1 MRISQ
6 TGSPHNF
13 QPRHLAAIFLFIFL
27 FASDALA
34 QSPPKPDKVLADYQ
48 KAIGGKKRLA
58 QISSAKYFLRS
69 ESSDK
74 TKALAARILVQ
85 RPNLFAFEEIGNENN
100 IGSDAAKPSEE
111 IQLGILGA
119 ANSRRVFSTN
129 GISAWQKLEGE
140 SAQTLPLNEA
150 SELRLIADLFANFFL
165 DYKKRQI
172 TSRAIAAEKFPSGD
186 PANTIEF
193 TNRSKAKVRCWFEQK
208 SKLLVRLESES
219 KKFKLDLGDYKPV
232 NEILIAHK
240 ITFGNSDENFILENV
255 EFRSPLAKN
264 FFDPPVNAVDFDIKA
279 FIEELGERQRTI
291 DERVNE
297 YSYKEK
303 RTQLEYDGDG
313 KLKKETV
320 QIYEVFPVAGR
331 ARGVY
336 KLISE
341 NGVPLSAERLEKE
354 TKRASEELEK
364 IEKERAKKGGKLD
377 EDEDPGRR
385 FNISFFL
392 RTSELI
398 SPRKENFRGKE
409 AVVFDFRPRKEY
421 KPQGSIEKIF
431 SKLIG
436 TAWVD
441 PIEKTIIRLE
451 MRFPEGFS
459 AYGGL
464 AKLKSDSAFSF
475 EQIRMDDGVWL
486 PRSSQVNAAF
496 KALFVAGFNFNM
508 TREFSDYKRT
518 STEVKDYSIEKPK
531 P

>member
-1 MRISQ
+1 M
-6 TGSPHNF
+6 
-13 QPRHLAAIFLFIFL
+13 
-27 FASDALA
+27 
-34 QSPPKPDKVLADYQ
+34 
-48 KAIGGKKRLA
+48 
-58 QISSAKYFLRS
+58 
-69 ESSDK
+69 
-74 TKALAARILVQ
+74 
-85 RPNLFAFEEIGNENN
+85 
-100 IGSDAAKPSEE
+100 
-111 IQLGILGA
+111 
-119 ANSRRVFSTN
+119 AN
-129 GISAWQKLEGE
+129 A
-140 SAQTLPLNEA
+140 
-150 SELRLIADLFANFFL
+150 
-165 DYKKRQI
+165 
-172 TSRAIAAEKFPSGD
+172 
-186 PANTIEF
+186 IEF
-193 TNRSKAKVRCWFEQK
+193 TNRSKAKVRCWFDQS
-208 SKLLVRLESES
+208 SKLLRRLESES
-219 KKFKLDLGDYKPV
+219 KKFAFDFGDYKFE
-232 NEILIAHK
+232 NEILVPHRFALD
-240 ITFGNSDENFILENV
+240 SVESNFIIEKV
-255 EFRSPLAKN
+255 EFSSPLAKN
-264 FFDPPVNAVDFDIKA
+264 FFDPPTNAIDFDIKA
-279 FIEELGERQRTI
+279 FIEELGKRQSEI

-297 YSYKEK
+297 YSFKEK
-303 RTQLEYDGDG
+303 RTELEYSGDG

-320 QIYEVFPVAGR
+320 KLYEVFPVAGR
-331 ARGVY
+331 GRGVY

-341 NGVPLSAERLEKE
+341 NGIPLSPERLEKE

-398 SPRKENFRGKE
+398 SPRKEDFRGRE

-441 PIEKTIIRLE
+441 PIEKAIIRLE
-451 MRFPEGFS
+451 MRFPEGYS
-459 AYGGL
+459 AFGGL

-508 TREFSDYKRT
+508 TREFSDYRKS
-518 STEVKDYSIEKPK
+518 STEVKDYRIEKPQ